1 MTSQDEW
8 HTGNQETE
16 NYLTL
21 NSEIER
27 GFISSDF
34 MLHNQE
40 ITKGFGKTGSGKYLS
55 KTEES
60 ILS

>member
-8 HTGNQETE
+8 HSGNRETE
-16 NYLTL
+16 RYLAL

-40 ITKGFGKTGSGKYLS
+40 ITKGFGKTGSGK
-55 KTEES
+55 
-60 ILS
+60 

>member
-8 HTGNQETE
+8 HSGNRETE
-16 NYLTL
+16 RYLAL

-27 GFISSDF
+27 GFVSSDF

-40 ITKGFGKTGSGKYLS
+40 ITKGFGKTESGK
-55 KTEES
+55 
-60 ILS
+60 